1 MEQSTKSLFLSELQW
16 RGLLHTQTPGLDEWL
31 IQVGKSAYIG
41 FDPTAES
48 LHIGSLLPI
57 MLLAHFQRAGHK
69 PIAIVGGATGMIGDP
84 SGKSQERN
92 LLSLEQIQKNIDGIQ
107 KQLSHFLDFEG
118 DNPAK
123 ILNNYDWFK
132 NFTFLDFLRDVGK
145 HLTVNY
151 MIAKESVQKRMET
164 GLSFTEFSYQ
174 LLQGYDFYYLSQNQ
188 DCYVQMGGSDQ
199 WGNMVAGIELTRRMA
214 QKEAFAMTCPLV
226 TKSDGSKFGKSEGG
240 NIWLSAELTSP
251 YKFYQFW
258 INQEDQDVEKYLK
271 YFTFLTKEEI
281 QHIISEHQV
290 NPGLRIAQKKLAFEI
305 TTLVHGLE
313 NTNKAIE
320 ASQALFSNGIE
331 ALKAFSKKEIEEIFE
346 GVPLAQ
352 VNKQEL
358 ENGIPIIDFLV
369 QVGISKSK
377 SEARRDIPTGSIKI
391 NREKVTDIQAIVQNP
406 ESFSSY
412 FLCEKGKK
420 EKVLVEII

>member
-1 MEQSTKSLFLSELQW
+1 MCFIFLFN
-16 RGLLHTQTPGLDEWL
+16 
-31 IQVGKSAYIG
+31 
-41 FDPTAES
+41 PTAES

-92 LLSLEQIQKNIDGIQ
+92 LLSLEQIQKNIDGIH

-118 DNPAK
+118 DNQAK

-174 LLQGYDFYYLSQNQ
+174 LLQGYDFYYLSQNHG
-188 DCYVQMGGSDQ
+188 CYVQMGGSDQ

-271 YFTFLTKEEI
+271 YFTFLNKDEI
-281 QHIISEHQV
+281 ENLVKEHQI
-290 NPGLRIAQKKLAFEI
+290 NPGVRLAQKRLALEV
-305 TTLVHGLE
+305 TTLVHGKLLTE
-313 NTNKAIE
+313 KAIS
-320 ASQALFSNGIE
+320 ASQALFSNSIE
-331 ALKAFSKKEIEEIFE
+331 ALKAFSEKEIEEIFE
-346 GVPLAQ
+346 GVPLAYI
-352 VNKQEL
+352 NKQEL
-358 ENGIPIIDFLV
+358 ENGIPIIDFLIKI
-369 QVGISKSK
+369 GISKSK
-377 SEARRDIPTGSIKI
+377 TSAMKDIPTGSIKI
-391 NREKVTDIQAIVQNP
+391 NREKITNIKTIIQKIEFFNG
-406 ESFSSY
+406 Y

-420 EKVLVEII
+420 EKILIKLYAI